1 MLNPG
6 VFPQYLFI
14 SEILKMRAI
23 RDPDHVIFTLVN
35 AKGGA
40 AATLTCLQLHKRA
53 ERVSN
58 LLNERAKIN
67 TGDHVALIFP
77 PGIDLVC
84 AFYGCLYVGEYFIY
98 NPMTTQLRL
107 FFGGKVLPPTIIS
120 TTNHRNLV
128 SLNRVPTPSFVHSIA
143 RSLGAVPVTIRPPHP
158 QNLQTT
164 LPTVRMIVDV
174 SKSTLVLSNQNV
186 IKLLKS
192 KEAAGV
198 VDVKSWPTVLDTD
211 DVPKRKI
218 VPTYRAPT
226 AELLAYLDFRYALL
240 KPLFNVHNVLT
251 HVLFL

>member
-1 MLNPG
+1 
-6 VFPQYLFI
+6 
-14 SEILKMRAI
+14 
-23 RDPDHVIFTLVN
+23 
-35 AKGGA
+35 
-40 AATLTCLQLHKRA
+40 
-53 ERVSN
+53 
-58 LLNERAKIN
+58 
-67 TGDHVALIFP
+67 
-77 PGIDLVC
+77 
-84 AFYGCLYVGEYFIY
+84 
-98 NPMTTQLRL
+98 
-107 FFGGKVLPPTIIS
+107 
-120 TTNHRNLV
+120 
-128 SLNRVPTPSFVHSIA
+128 
-143 RSLGAVPVTIRPPHP
+143 
-158 QNLQTT
+158 
-164 LPTVRMIVDV
+164 MIVDV